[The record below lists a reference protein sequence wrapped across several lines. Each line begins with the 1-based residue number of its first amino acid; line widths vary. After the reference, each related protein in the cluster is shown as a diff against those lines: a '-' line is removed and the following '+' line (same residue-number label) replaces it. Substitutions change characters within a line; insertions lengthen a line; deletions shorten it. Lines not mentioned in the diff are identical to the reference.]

1 MLIVIATSHHC
12 HSAERAQQ
20 MYSSPSPVQPE
31 LCFTPAQTQ
40 LFSVITS
47 ISGCLSRVLN
57 YKSCK
62 TWIKLFEPLM
72 GGEGAITLSLRFN
85 WPNFSKASSVAS
97 RLWFIGSVF
106 VVSLNK
112 FLLAS
117 SPMGHKEK
125 PLWLRGAVC
134 WIHIHS
140 GTRIPILWS
149 YRVSPLTFK

>member
-12 HSAERAQQ
+12 HSAKRAQQ

-125 PLWLRGAVC
+125 PLWLREVVC
-134 WIHIHS
+134 
-140 GTRIPILWS
+140 
-149 YRVSPLTFK
+149 